1 MSTLMVLAATYLEEH
16 TNVDLELLART
27 LNERRS
33 QFQWREAVS
42 AVTSSELVKALK
54 NEDAE
59 YAKPSGKP
67 KLGFIFTGQGAQ
79 WANMGM
85 ELLVY
90 PAFAQ
95 TLHDANRILKAL
107 GADWSLLG
115 DWRLFSFMLRS
126 D

>member
-1 MSTLMVLAATYLEEH
+1 MVMAATYLEEH
-16 TNVDLELLART
+16 TDVDLALLART

-33 QFQWREAVS
+33 QLQWREAVS
-42 AVTSSELVKALK
+42 AVTSSDLVKTLN
-54 NEDAE
+54 NEDVE
-59 YAKPSGKP
+59 YAKPAGKP

-95 TLHDANRILKAL
+95 TLHEADRILRSL

-115 DWRLFSFMLRS
+115 EWRLFSLMLRS